1 MSWEQVT
8 FAPIF
13 PIWLI
18 VVLFFLGGVA
28 VIVQYRLIRG
38 RLGSS
43 RALGVSIL
51 RWIALSFLIALALNP
66 SLVTRKEHTVSPAIA
81 ILLDTSA
88 SMGQPGS
95 AGKADRLEEA
105 KSFLL
110 KGANPLLQTLS
121 QKYEVRLYGV
131 SESLNAIEA
140 ADVTNLKAGERKGD
154 LTQALKELGRDNS
167 VALLL
172 SDGNW
177 KWDGK
182 PPTDIPLLTVPVGN
196 SREYRDIL
204 IEEVRAPALAFRG
217 REVTIDVT
225 VKGYGY
231 NGLLLLPVLLKDGNR
246 LLTAKNVRLPSGTGS
261 VSTSLSFTPEEVGLK
276 SLSVSVPVQA
286 GENLTSNN
294 LANLSLKVARDKIRV
309 LMVSGSPSMNYR
321 FLRTALKA
329 DPSVDL
335 LSFVILR
342 TPSDIINVPTNEQS
356 LIPFPVETL
365 FIKEIKNF
373 DLLIFDNFR
382 YLLYLSPHHLES
394 IKDFVRGGGAFAL
407 VGGPSLQS
415 EGGFT
420 MTPISEI
427 LPIRFSEKDLYRRDS
442 PTGVKLSRAGAIHP
456 ITRLA
461 SEIKGDEADPSR
473 LWREMPPLDGINLV
487 EAKSSA
493 TVLLESSTGVPWPIL
508 AVSNYGAGRSL
519 ALATDYSWKWY
530 MGPVARGEGNL
541 IYLKF
546 VDRMVRW
553 LTKDPG
559 LEPVQIT
566 LPEDSGRTGAE
577 MEIRVKVQ
585 EEGMAP
591 GPRSM
596 ISLSVFSPDGLKID
610 STLKPTGRSDEL
622 LGAFV
627 PPRSGVYKV
636 KVETPSGVLEDS
648 VVVKDSLESLDAAPD
663 PDRLKAVSEA
673 TKGIFLSNGDDLLKK
688 IEGYARRGESRFVE
702 EKRSPMWATSYVMV
716 LILVCLI
723 TEWYFRRRWGLV

>member
-1 MSWEQVT
+1 MNWEQVT
-8 FAPIF
+8 FAPIL

-18 VVLFFLGGVA
+18 AALFLLGCVA
-28 VIVQYRLIRG
+28 VIIQYRLIRG
-38 RLGSS
+38 RLGPS
-43 RALGVSIL
+43 RALGVSAL
-51 RWIALSFLIALALNP
+51 RWVALSFLIALALNP
-66 SLVTRKEHTVSPAIA
+66 SRVTRKEHTVSPAIA

-95 AGKADRLEEA
+95 RGKVNRLEEA
-105 KSFLL
+105 KSLLL
-110 KGANPLLQTLS
+110 KGEKPLLRTLS

-140 ADVTNLKAGERKGD
+140 SDVANLKPEDRKGN

-167 VALLL
+167 LALLL

-182 PPTDIPLLTVPVGN
+182 PPTDVPLLTIPVGN
-196 SREYRDIL
+196 PREYRDIL

-225 VKGYGY
+225 VKGSGY
-231 NGLLLLPVLLKDGNR
+231 NGLLLPVLLKDGSR
-246 LLTAKNVRLPSGTGS
+246 LLSAKNVRLPSSTGS

-286 GENLTSNN
+286 GETLTSNN
-294 LANLSLKVARDKIRV
+294 LTNLSLKVVRDKIRV
-309 LMVSGSPSMNYR
+309 LMVSGSPSMSYR

-342 TPSDIINVPTNEQS
+342 TPSDIMNVPTNEQS

-407 VGGPSLQS
+407 IGGPSLQS
-415 EGGFT
+415 EGGFA

-442 PTGVKLSRAGAIHP
+442 PGGVRLTRGGTIHP
-456 ITRLA
+456 ITRLV
-461 SEIKGDEADPSR
+461 SEIKGDETDPSR
-473 LWREMPPLDGINLV
+473 LWRDMPPLDGINLV

-508 AVSNYGAGRSL
+508 AVSNYGRGRSL

-530 MGPVARGEGNL
+530 MGLVARGEGNF

-566 LPEDSGRTGAE
+566 LPEGSGLAGEE
-577 MEIRVKVQ
+577 MEVRIKVQ
-585 EEGMAP
+585 EEGLTP

-596 ISLSVFSPDGLKID
+596 ISLSVFGPDGLKID
-610 STLKPTGRSDEL
+610 STLKPTGRPDEL
-622 LGAFV
+622 LGSFV
-627 PPRSGVYKV
+627 PPQSGVYKV

-648 VVVKDSLESLDAAPD
+648 VVVRGPLDTLDASPD
-663 PDRLKAVSEA
+663 HDRLKAISEA
-673 TKGIFLSNGDDLLKK
+673 TKGTFLSNRDDLLKE

-702 EKRSPMWATSYVMV
+702 EKRSPLWATSYVMV
-716 LILVCLI
+716 LVLVCLI

>member
-1 MSWEQVT
+1 MNWEQVT
-8 FAPIF
+8 LAPIF

-18 VVLFFLGGVA
+18 VVLLLLGTGA

-38 RLGSS
+38 RLGPSS
-43 RALGVSIL
+43 ALGLSIL
-51 RWIALSFLIALALNP
+51 RWVALFFLIGLALNP
-66 SLVTRKEHTVSPAIA
+66 SLVTRKEHKVSPAIA
-81 ILLDTSA
+81 ILLDTSY

-95 AGKADRLEEA
+95 TGKINRLEEA
-105 KSFLL
+105 KSLLL
-110 KGANPLLQTLS
+110 KGEKPLLNALS

-131 SESLNAIEA
+131 SESLKAIEA
-140 ADVTNLKAGERKGD
+140 GEVANLKAEGHKGN
-154 LTQALKELGRDNS
+154 LTQALKELDKSNS
-167 VALLL
+167 LALLL

-182 PPTDIPLLTVPVGN
+182 PPTDIPLITIPAGN
-196 SREYRDIL
+196 PREYRDIL

-217 REVTIDVT
+217 REVTVDVAI
-225 VKGYGY
+225 KSYGY
-231 NGLLLLPVLLKDGNR
+231 TGLVVPVLLKDGNK
-246 LLTAKNVRLPSGTGS
+246 LLTAKNVRLPSSPGR

-276 SLSVSVPVQA
+276 SLSLSVPVQA
-286 GENLTSNN
+286 GEDLPSNN
-294 LANLSLKVARDKIRV
+294 LTHLSMKVARDKIRV

-321 FLRTALKA
+321 FLRTALKS

-365 FIKEIKNF
+365 FVKEIKNF

-394 IKDFVRGGGAFAL
+394 IKEFVRGGGAFAL
-407 VGGPSLQS
+407 IGGPSLQS
-415 EGGFT
+415 EGRFA

-442 PTGVKLSRAGAIHP
+442 PTGVRLGRGGMIHP

-461 SEIKGDEADPSR
+461 SEMKGDETDPSR
-473 LWREMPPLDGINLV
+473 LWREMPSLDGINLV
-487 EAKSSA
+487 EAKSSG
-493 TVLLESSTGVPWPIL
+493 TVLLESGEGIPWPIL
-508 AVSNYGAGRSL
+508 TVSRYGDGRSL

-541 IYLKF
+541 AYLKF

-566 LPEDSGRTGAE
+566 LPEGSGSAGQE
-577 MEIRVKVQ
+577 MEVRIKLQ
-585 EEGMAP
+585 EEGLPP

-596 ISLSVFSPDGLKID
+596 ISWSVFGPDGLKME
-610 STLKPTGRSDEL
+610 STLKPTGRPDEF
-622 LGAFV
+622 LGSFV
-627 PPRSGVYKV
+627 PPRGGVYKI
-636 KVETPSGVLEDS
+636 KVETPSGLLEDS
-648 VVVKDSLESLDAAPD
+648 VVAVGSLEALDAAPD
-663 PDRLKAVSEA
+663 HDRLKAISEA
-673 TKGIFLSNGDDLLKK
+673 TKGAFLSKSDDLLKD
-688 IEGYARRGESRFVE
+688 IEAYAQRGESRFIE
-702 EKRSPMWATSYVMV
+702 EKRSPIWATPYVMV
-716 LILVCLI
+716 LVLGCLI